1 MGLNWSDLRTLNGSQ
16 RDGFEEL
23 CAQLARLETPTGAEF
38 IRKGSPDAGVECF
51 CTLEDGRVWGWQ
63 AKFFRE
69 SLGDSQWRQL
79 DRSVGA
85 ALVTHENLARYFV
98 CVPRNR
104 SDGRRPGVTTEKQK
118 WEHRV
123 STWEGWARELGREV
137 EFVWWGASEIADLLS
152 QDRQA
157 GRLRFWFG
165 SAAQFSDDWF
175 AKQLERAI
183 GAAGPRYSPAAV
195 HVDVPIVEDFELFG
209 RSEAAAA
216 AVRDVAKEIRQT
228 PTYTL
233 RRLAEDEASGALG
246 EMGEVVESVDE
257 VVAALY
263 GLRCLA
269 HVRWPLADIISDV
282 HGALRRLSEC
292 ESSLSV
298 AAEEHN
304 GGDET
309 EGSAGGYRSNPYRE
323 ATYEVRSV
331 KSALWRA
338 RDRLTH
344 FERVLDSDLM
354 IVTGEAGAG
363 KTHLLCDVA
372 SKRLAEGSPTVV
384 LMGHQFTTNDPPWVQ
399 ARAHLDLPDLSTEQF
414 VGALEA
420 STQAADTRAL
430 FVIDAINEGEGY
442 TIWPAHLTDLVR
454 RLQESC
460 WIAVVVS
467 VRSPFVDHIIPDAVR
482 ETAYEVEHRGFAD
495 DPYAAVERFCE
506 HYDLE
511 FPATPLLRREFDNP
525 LFLKTL
531 CEGLHKRGERR
542 IPVGSEGIAAVFDR
556 HLSEIDKTL
565 SRERDHDQRDRI
577 VARAVDA
584 VASELAER
592 GTRELPM
599 LEAKDLVDPLSPAR
613 GFRRSLYRALV
624 DNGLLM
630 EFPSPG
636 RDQDWTVAF
645 GYEWFADHLIAKHLI
660 ERRSGA
666 QELTSALFGDER
678 DGGAGSRTVPIAL
691 LEALSVQA
699 PERLGIELPE
709 VLTGLDTPGIRRAFL
724 RGLPWRDPTKIG
736 PACGE
741 LIGDLLATTQPSAAV
756 DIFDALVACAVVP
769 DHPLGAVFL
778 DEHLRGLPMADRDA
792 IWSHYLHLAYGR
804 QGPVDRL
811 LDWAEKHPGRV
822 AALDYD
828 TAAACATVLAWCLSA
843 SHRFVRDRATKGL
856 VAVLTNKIAL
866 TCEMVECFGHVDDP
880 YVGERV
886 MAAAY
891 GVAMR
896 STDAPALAQLA
907 DVVYQSIFAAG
918 EPPAHI
924 LLRDYARGVIERA
937 LHLGADIS
945 VDTVLVEPPYRSE
958 WPHIPDDTEMEA
970 LDPPFR
976 PDEPERSDAEKALRA
991 IAFSV
996 MAWDFAR
1003 YVIGTNSSSESHYWL
1018 SVPITDSRW
1027 QRPHERAEAFRDSL
1041 DCDLRESFDVL
1052 WTRTR
1057 SVERFI
1063 SFAST
1068 GAEPESAAAEDSTLP
1083 YIVKEPYL
1091 DPILEEPFLHALNE
1105 EQMAAYQKLK
1115 GARGSKEP
1123 RLSLDIIQRY
1133 VLWRAFDLGWT
1144 IERFGEL
1151 DSRISRSDSYSGRD
1165 TCKPERIGKKY
1176 QWIAYH
1182 EILAHISD
1190 HFQYLDPYDDAA
1202 PTDAYRGAWQLHVR
1216 DIDPSAVLTDPAPR
1230 RRQAKTTT
1238 TWWRHDAPI
1247 APAEDLDHEQ
1257 WLRQESDIPS
1267 SELQLLYTNPDDGSN
1282 WIKLQGMDTW
1292 QTPTPMGYDRH
1303 EVDHREIW
1311 LYACSYLIDESEVP
1325 EFISWSKTV
1334 DFWGRWMPEPPGDS
1348 RLFFGELGWSFAS
1361 QSLLGDNL
1369 GAQHPAPRDGGPRC
1383 PIPLQPT
1390 TYECSPNAGEYDCS
1404 LAHRHDLYRP
1414 NPRIVE
1420 TMSLQW
1426 TGHGADFAHT
1436 DGTLAAFDPSA
1447 HDTCS
1452 SAQLVHEASLARFL
1466 NETRTALVWANI
1478 GEKRAVS
1485 PRGSRKPWAGFLQIT
1500 DACLYQPERL
1510 RGHRTTRLE
1519 IADQP

>member
-16 RDGFEEL
+16 REGFEEL
-23 CAQLARLETPTGAEF
+23 CAQLARLETPAGAEF

-51 CTLEDGRVWGWQ
+51 CKFEDGREWGWQ

-69 SLGDSQWRQL
+69 SLGRSQWGQL
-79 DRSVGA
+79 DRSVRA
-85 ALVTHENLARYFV
+85 ALGAHPNLVRYFV
-98 CVPRNR
+98 CVPRDR
-104 SDGRRPGVTTEKQK
+104 SDGRRPDVTTEKQK
-118 WEHRV
+118 WECRV
-123 STWEGWARELGREV
+123 GTWEGWARERGMEV
-137 EFVWWGASEIADLLS
+137 EFVWWGASELTDLLS

-165 SAAQFSDDWF
+165 AAAQFSAEWF
-175 AKQLERAI
+175 DRQLERAI
-183 GAAGPRYSPAAV
+183 GAAGPRYTPAAV

-209 RSEAAAA
+209 RSEAAVAV
-216 AVRDVAKEIRQT
+216 VRDLAKDIRQT
-228 PTYTL
+228 PTYAL
-233 RRLAEDEASGALG
+233 RRLAEDEASGALA
-246 EMGEVVESVDE
+246 EVSEVAESVDE
-257 VVAALY
+257 VVEALY
-263 GLRCLA
+263 GLRCRA
-269 HVRWPLADIISDV
+269 HLRWPLADIISDV
-282 HGALRRLSEC
+282 HGALGHLREC
-292 ESSLSV
+292 ESALSD
-298 AAEEHN
+298 AAEEHSA
-304 GGDET
+304 GDET
-309 EGSAGGYRSNPYRE
+309 EGSAGGYRSNPYRD
-323 ATYEVRSV
+323 ATYEVRAV
-331 KSALWRA
+331 QSALWRTL
-338 RDRLTH
+338 DRLTH
-344 FERVLDSDLM
+344 VDRVLNSDLM
-354 IVTGEAGAG
+354 VVTGEAGSG

-372 SKRLAEGSPTVV
+372 SKRLAEGSLTVV

-399 ARAHLDLPDLSTEQF
+399 ARAHLDLLDLSAEEF

-420 STQAADTRAL
+420 AAQAADTRAL

-442 TIWPAHLTDLVR
+442 TIWPAHLADLLT

-467 VRSPFVDHIIPDAVR
+467 VRSPFVDRIVPGAVR
-482 ETAYEVEHRGFAD
+482 ESAYEVEHRGFAD

-556 HLSEIDKTL
+556 HLSEVDKTL

-577 VARAVDA
+577 VAAAVDA
-584 VASELAER
+584 MAAELAER
-592 GTRELPM
+592 GTRELPRQ
-599 LEAKDLVDPLSPAR
+599 EAKDLVEPLSPAR

-630 EFPSPG
+630 EFPNPG
-636 RDQDWTVAF
+636 PEHDWTVAF
-645 GYEWFADHLIAKHLI
+645 GYEWFADHLIAKRLI
-660 ERRSGA
+660 ERRGGA
-666 QELTSALFGDER
+666 QELAFALLGDDC
-678 DGGAGSRTVPIAL
+678 DGGTGARTVPISL
-691 LEALSVQA
+691 LEALSIQV

-709 VLTGLDTPGIRRAFL
+709 VLAGHDTPGIRGAFL
-724 RGLPWRDPTKIG
+724 RGLPWRNPTKIG

-741 LIGDLLATTQPSAAV
+741 LVGDLLATTKHPAAL

-769 DHPLGAVFL
+769 DHPLGAMFL
-778 DEHLRGLPMADRDA
+778 DEYLRSLQMADRDA
-792 IWSHYLHLAYGR
+792 IWSQYLYRAYGT

-811 LDWAEKHPGRV
+811 LDWAEKHPRRV
-822 AALDYD
+822 AALDHR

-866 TCEMVECFGHVDDP
+866 TCEMVAASGQIDDP
-880 YVGERV
+880 YVRERV

-896 STDAPALAQLA
+896 STDAQALAQLA
-907 DVVYQSIFAAG
+907 DVVYHSIFAEG

-937 LHLGADIS
+937 LHLGANIA
-945 VDTVLVEPPYRSE
+945 VDTALVEPPYRSN
-958 WPHIPDDTEMEA
+958 WPHIPDDTAIEA

-976 PDEPERSDAEKALRA
+976 PDQPEPSDAEKAQRT

-996 MAWDFAR
+996 MDWDFAR
-1003 YVIGTNSSSESHYWL
+1003 YVIGTNSSSESHHWL
-1018 SVPITDSRW
+1018 SVPIADPQW
-1027 QRPHERAEAFRDSL
+1027 QQPHERADAFRQSL
-1041 DCDLRESFDVL
+1041 DRDLQESFDDL

-1057 SVERFI
+1057 TVERFI
-1063 SFAST
+1063 SFAAT
-1068 GAEPESAAAEDSTLP
+1068 GAEPESTSAEDSALP
-1083 YIVKEPYL
+1083 YTVEEPYL
-1091 DPILEEPFLHALNE
+1091 DPKLEEPFLQALNE
-1105 EQMAAYQKLK
+1105 EQKAAYQEIKT
-1115 GARGSKEP
+1115 ARGSKGP

-1151 DSRISRSDSYSGRD
+1151 DSRISKSNSYSGRD
-1165 TCKPERIGKKY
+1165 TRKPERIGKKY

-1190 HFQYLDPYDDAA
+1190 HFQYLDPYHDAA
-1202 PTDAYRGAWQLHVR
+1202 PADTYRGAWQLYVR
-1216 DIDPSAVLTDPAPR
+1216 DIDPSAVLANPAPR
-1230 RRQAKTTT
+1230 RPQAPYST

-1247 APAEDLDHEQ
+1247 APVEDEDHEQ

-1267 SELQLLYTNPDDGSN
+1267 REQQLQYTNPDDGST
-1282 WIKLQGMDTW
+1282 WIKLQGMGTW
-1292 QTPTPMGYDRH
+1292 QSPTPMGYDRH
-1303 EVDHREIW
+1303 EVDRREIW
-1311 LYACSYLIDESEVP
+1311 LYACSYLIDASDVR
-1325 EFISWSKTV
+1325 EFVSWSNTV

-1369 GAQHPAPRDGGPRC
+1369 GAQHPAPRDGGHQC

-1390 TYECSPNAGEYDCS
+1390 AYECSPNAGEYDCS

-1414 NPRIVE
+1414 NPRMVQ

-1426 TGHGADFAHT
+1426 TGHGADFAHA

-1466 NETRTALVWANI
+1466 NETRTALVWTNI
-1478 GEKRAVS
+1478 GEKRAIS
-1485 PRGSRKPWAGFLQIT
+1485 PRGPLEPWAGFLQIT
-1500 DACLYQPERL
+1500 DACIYAPETL

-1519 IADQP
+1519 IAN